1 MEPLGYIV
9 SDRKIIGLKDFV
21 KQVDKISD
29 ADTSK
34 PTLIV
39 GLDLAKSISDSFSI
53 LNKKLGDNL
62 FWTFKKTERRTEYD
76 RDINIFYNN
85 IIYNNINN
93 IKYYYINIIKL
104 NYTSIKK
111 LYNIVFS
118 NDSKYIFIDNGMIY
132 ILHDDVVFGIS
143 INILQYMKINTKKII
158 DRLYSNPNN
167 IICDDSTICMKSIR
181 GEIGSNKYAVPY
193 LMSKM

>member
-21 KQVDKISD
+21 KQVSSLSE
-29 ADTSK
+29 ADLAK
-34 PTLIV
+34 PVLVV
-39 GLDLAKSISDSFSI
+39 GIDLAKSMTNNFSI
-53 LNKKLGDNL
+53 LDKKLGDNM

-104 NYTSIKK
+104 SYTSIKK

-132 ILHDDVVFGIS
+132 VLHEDVILGIS
-143 INILQYMKINTKKII
+143 INILQYMRIDTKKII

-167 IICDDSTICMKSIR
+167 IICDDSTKCMKSIR
-181 GEIGSNKYAVPY
+181 SEIGDNKYAVPY